1 MKRQLEIA
9 LLVVLVAAV
18 LGFVFLTRSSRESG
32 EIPSGEE
39 LRETSLARETTIRN
53 VTDLA
58 ISYRIY
64 PSQKPEEITEKSI
77 SPGTIDRYRTDGILE
92 IEFNDGEKDI
102 IYSLDPGTP
111 YSFRYDQGTRID
123 LFLGAHGRSDAE
135 DLAPYV
141 PTPQVVV
148 DEMLRIAGVTEKDV
162 IYDLGCGDG
171 RFVITAA
178 TRYGARGV
186 GIDIDKR
193 MVEDSIEN
201 AREAGVEDLVRFIE
215 MDATKADVSEAT
227 VVTLYLLPESNAL
240 LRPKLEAQ
248 LKPGARVICHNYTMP
263 GWEDKETESVT
274 LKDENGEEHSIF
286 AYVK

>member
-1 MKRQLEIA
+1 MKRKYEIA
-9 LLVVLVAAV
+9 LLLVLVASV
-18 LGFVFLTRSSRESG
+18 LAFVFLTKSTQEAG
-32 EIPSGEE
+32 ENPRPRGNQ
-39 LRETSLARETTIRN
+39 ETSSARETTIRN
-53 VTDLA
+53 VTDLTIA
-58 ISYRIY
+58 YKIY
-64 PSQKPEEITEKSI
+64 PSNKPEEIKEKTVA
-77 SPGTIDRYRTDGILE
+77 PGVIDRYPTDEVLE
-92 IEFNDGEKDI
+92 IEFNDGEEDL

-111 YSFRYDQGTRID
+111 YSFRYDQGSRID

-148 DEMLRIAGVTEKDV
+148 DEMLRVAGVSEKDV

-171 RFVITAA
+171 RFIITAA

-186 GIDIDKR
+186 GIDIDKQR
-193 MVEDSIEN
+193 IAESVAN
-201 AREAGVEDLVRFIE
+201 AKAAGVEDLVRFIE

-248 LKPGARVICHNYTMP
+248 LKPGSRVVCHNYTMP
-263 GWEDKETESVT
+263 GWEDKETASLT
-274 LKDENGEEHSIF
+274 IKDENGEEHSIF
-286 AYVK
+286 AYVR